1 MEHIDLWMEYT
12 KYKYIMSPYGNGPDC
27 FRSWEIML
35 LGAIPLIEYFE
46 GANGYLQ
53 GNLTAI
59 LVHKPQELTA
69 ANISVWNKLYDS
81 GTPPERLT
89 RKYWNDR
96 AFGL

>member
-12 KYKYIMSPYGNGPDC
+12 KYKYIMSPYGNAPDC

-35 LGAIPLIEYFE
+35 LGAIPLIQYFE

-69 ANISVWNKLYDS
+69 ANISVWNKRYNS

>member
-12 KYKYIMSPYGNGPDC
+12 KYKYIMSPHGNGPDC